1 MPLQLTLYLLLPVLF
16 ILINLYEW
24 SQNFAYN
31 PVGLQAIKDI
41 KFSEC
46 FDLEISHFSLNVIHF
61 YCVLKS
67 DSQVVK
73 FDLSNAV
80 PILVRL
86 ANLSLEGASHIVS
99 NKVKIIIL
107 NTLAGKAFDC
117 SPLTWGSLSYHM
129 PLFCPIFASE
139 FADHAALRK
148 DLLKSFTH
156 SGRSYR
162 DHELQGTFL
171 KVPDHQS

>member
-16 ILINLYEW
+16 ILIYLYEW
-24 SQNFAYN
+24 SQKISYN

-46 FDLEISHFSLNVIHF
+46 FDLKISHFSLNIIHF

-67 DSQVVK
+67 DSQVFK

-99 NKVKIIIL
+99 NK
-107 NTLAGKAFDC
+107 
-117 SPLTWGSLSYHM
+117 S
-129 PLFCPIFASE
+129 
-139 FADHAALRK
+139 
-148 DLLKSFTH
+148 
-156 SGRSYR
+156 
-162 DHELQGTFL
+162 
-171 KVPDHQS
+171 